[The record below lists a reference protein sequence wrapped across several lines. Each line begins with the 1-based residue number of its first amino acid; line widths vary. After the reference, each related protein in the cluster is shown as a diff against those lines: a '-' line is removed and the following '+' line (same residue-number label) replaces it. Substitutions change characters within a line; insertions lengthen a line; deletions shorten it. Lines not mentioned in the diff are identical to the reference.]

1 MPEMITTHR
10 LADIRESI
18 RRDVSR
24 ETFERLEIIV
34 AQLEKWQPRVN
45 LVSSSTMGQIWQRH
59 IYDSLQLIEVLP
71 DIMQKSDVNW
81 IDLGSG
87 GGFPGLVIAAGFA
100 SGSGAK
106 LTMVESNAKK
116 CAFLRETSR
125 IAGLPVQVINQ
136 RIEDTV
142 PKLTEQYDLVSARAL
157 ASLQEL
163 LSMTAPLITKG
174 TVGIFPKGQDVDDEI
189 KSASISWN
197 IGYDLIDSQTEPGA
211 KIVVVKF
218 ASRLV

>member
-1 MPEMITTHR
+1 MSEMITMR
-10 LADIRESI
+10 GLADIKENI
-18 RRDVSR
+18 RGNVSR

-34 AQLEKWQPRVN
+34 AQLEKWQPRIN
-45 LVSSSTMGQIWQRH
+45 LVSSSTMSQIWQRH

-71 DIMQKSDVNW
+71 SITQKPDVNW

-87 GGFPGLVIAAGFA
+87 GGFPGLVLAAVLA
-100 SGSGAK
+100 SRSGSK
-106 LTMVESNAKK
+106 MTMVESNAKK

-136 RIEDTV
+136 RIEDAV
-142 PKLTEQYDLVSARAL
+142 PKLTEDYDIVSARAL

-163 LSMTAPLITKG
+163 LSMTAPLIAKG

>member
-1 MPEMITTHR
+1 MNAFDMSDVKER
-10 LADIRESI
+10 I

-34 AQLEKWQPRVN
+34 AQLEKWQPRIN
-45 LVSSSTMGQIWQRH
+45 LVASSTMNQIWQRH
-59 IYDSLQLIEVLP
+59 ILDSLQLIRFFPELIEKP
-71 DIMQKSDVNW
+71 DVNW

-87 GGFPGLVIAAGFA
+87 GGFPGLVVAACLTWRP
-100 SGSGAK
+100 GSK
-106 LTMVESNAKK
+106 MTMVESNAKK

-125 IAGLPVQVINQ
+125 IAGLPVQVVNQ
-136 RIEDTV
+136 RIEDAV
-142 PKLTEQYDLVSARAL
+142 PELTEHYDVVSARAL

-163 LSMTAPLITKG
+163 LSMASPLLAKG

-218 ASRLV
+218 ASRLK